1 MLRHSLRG
9 LKQISKMF
17 KVSKKSA
24 FTKWT
29 GKLSF
34 KEFMFL
40 MNKHQK
46 LELQLAQENFDNCQI
61 QILDNRIICYKR
73 KKTEIVQ

>member
-1 MLRHSLRG
+1 
-9 LKQISKMF
+9 MF

-24 FTKWT
+24 FNKWT

-34 KEFMFL
+34 KEYVFL
-40 MNKHQK
+40 MDKHQQ
-46 LELQLAQENFDNCQI
+46 LELQLAQESYDNCQI